1 MPLIKFASNFACSG
15 ASFTPSIN
23 AHSKLILRCV
33 FSEYSRQAGLKQ
45 FLTYYLIAAHP
56 GCTEGDMR
64 CLKQFA
70 SRELHIY
77 PEQVQLF
84 TPLPSTYSAL
94 MYYTGLD
101 PFTLKPLF
109 VEKDP
114 VRREKQKQII
124 VEKPKKM

>member
-1 MPLIKFASNFACSG
+1 VAPE
-15 ASFTPSIN
+15 
-23 AHSKLILRCV
+23 HSESQVLEQMGKPGPADLLEFKHR
-33 FSEYSRQAGLKQ
+33 FDEYSRTAGKKQ

-64 CLKQFA
+64 RLKQFA
-70 SRELHIY
+70 SRELHIS

-94 MYYTGLD
+94 MYYTEVD
-101 PFTLKPLF
+101 PFTRKPLF

-114 VRREKQKQII
+114 VRREKQKHII
-124 VEKPKKM
+124 VEKPRKA